1 MAMHRVF
8 SSARAAPAGRRPR
21 PRSALARLACVVAPL
36 ALAACA
42 AGPQATQTAR
52 SLPALFDDARFAP
65 AAAPIDPADVFRVTP
80 EMQAYVDREILPTSH
95 ARGLRAGLTD
105 ALYTRSKLQLE
116 YEASITRNAGEAFAA
131 RQGNCLSLVIMT
143 GAFAK
148 AMGLNVTFQQ
158 VTTDDMWSRSGDL
171 YFMSGHVNLQLERA
185 FADTVGKFD
194 RYSVYTID
202 FQPQPE
208 TPFVHAHPITEKTV
222 LAMYMNNRAAEA
234 LAVGQLDDAYWR
246 AREAMRID
254 PKFLS
259 AYNTLGVIYMRHGD
273 MADAENVLR
282 YALTLAPDNPRMLAN
297 YADSLKKLGRLDEAR
312 VVQTRLAALEPYPP
326 FYFYNR
332 GQAAMKA
339 GDLLAARE
347 MFHKEIDRQPDYHE
361 FHYALAIADFGLG
374 RIDEARAELALAL
387 EDAVKRTDH
396 DLYAAKLDKL
406 KATVLY
412 TTPPLPRVQ

>member
-1 MAMHRVF
+1 MAQPRVT
-8 SSARAAPAGRRPR
+8 SSGSAAPAGRRSR
-21 PRSALARLACVVAPL
+21 AVAALARVACIAAPL

-42 AGPQATQTAR
+42 IGPQASPPAQV
-52 SLPALFDDARFAP
+52 LPTLFDDARFAP
-65 AAAPIDPADVFRVTP
+65 STAPIDPADVFRLTP
-80 EMQAYVDREILPTSH
+80 EMQAYIDQEIVPTAR

-116 YEASITRNAGEAFAA
+116 YEASTTRNASEAFAA

-148 AMGLNVTFQQ
+148 AMGLTVTFQQ

-185 FADTVGKFD
+185 FVDTVGKFD

-202 FQPQPE
+202 FMPQPE
-208 TPFVHAHPITEKTV
+208 TPYVHAHPIAEKTV

-234 LAVGQLDDAYWR
+234 LAVGQLDNAYWR
-246 AREAMRID
+246 AREAMKLD

-259 AYNTLGVIYMRHGD
+259 SYNTLGVIYMHHGD
-273 MADAENVLR
+273 KEDAEKVLH
-282 YALTLAPDNPRMLAN
+282 YALQLAPDNPRMLAN
-297 YADSLKKLGRLDEAR
+297 YGEALKRLDRVAEAKA
-312 VVQTRLAALEPYPP
+312 VQARLATIEPYPP

-339 GDLLAARE
+339 GDMVAARE
-347 MFHKEIDRQPDYHE
+347 FFQKEIDREPDYHE

-374 RIDEARAELALAL
+374 RIDEARRELALAM

-396 DLYAAKLDKL
+396 DLYAAKLDRL
-406 KATVLY
+406 KNAVRY
-412 TTPPLPRVQ
+412 TSPPLPSVQ